1 MNRYNA
7 EISAGSL
14 LVAES
19 RKLAGLLLGSPI
31 PAQWDAAIKQDN
43 ILQRSPSTARRMA
56 RLIRNR
62 LETLDAEGLLLVA
75 TGDAELC
82 VQMLMAAA
90 IRHSRLLADFMRD
103 VYAQDLRQL
112 ERHLSHRQWDAFLAD
127 CEQQDAAVASW
138 AATTRLKL
146 FQVIVR
152 ILAEAKYLDSSK
164 TMGLTPPLLHP
175 RVRSYLFQLGDL
187 ETLQRMDYHQ

>member
-1 MNRYNA
+1 MSRYNA

-31 PAQWDAAIKQDN
+31 PAQWDTAIKQDN

-62 LETLDAEGLLLVA
+62 LETLDAEGLQLVA

-82 VQMLMAAA
+82 VQVLMAAA
-90 IRHSRLLADFMRD
+90 IRHSRLLGDFMRD

-127 CEQQDAAVASW
+127 CEQQDAAVATW
-138 AATTRLKL
+138 AVTTRLKL

>member
-1 MNRYNA
+1 MSRYNA

-19 RKLAGLLLGSPI
+19 RKLAGLLLGSPT
-31 PAQWDAAIKQDN
+31 PAQWVAAIKQDN
-43 ILQRSPSTARRMA
+43 ILQRTPSTARRMA

-62 LETLDAEGLLLVA
+62 LETLDTEGLELVA

-90 IRHSRLLADFMRD
+90 IRHSRLLGDFMRD

-127 CEQQDAAVASW
+127 CGQQDAAVASW
-138 AATTRLKL
+138 AVTTRLKL

-152 ILAEAKYLDSSK
+152 ILAEAKYLESSK

>member
-1 MNRYNA
+1 MSRYNA

-19 RKLAGLLLGSPI
+19 RKLAGLLLDTPT

-43 ILQRSPSTARRMA
+43 ILQRTPATARRMA

-62 LETLDAEGLLLVA
+62 LETLDTEGLELVA
-75 TGDAELC
+75 HGDAELC

-90 IRHSRLLADFMRD
+90 IRHSRLLGDFMRD
-103 VYAQDLRQL
+103 VYAKDLRQL

-127 CEQQDAAVASW
+127 CEQQDVAVASW

-146 FQVIVR
+146 FQVLVR

>member
-1 MNRYNA
+1 MSRYNA

-19 RKLAGLLLGSPI
+19 RKLAGLLLGSPT
-31 PAQWDAAIKQDN
+31 PAQWVAAIKQDN
-43 ILQRSPSTARRMA
+43 ILQRTPSTARRMA

-62 LETLDAEGLLLVA
+62 LETLDVEGLELVA

-90 IRHSRLLADFMRD
+90 IRHSRLLGDFMRD

-127 CEQQDAAVASW
+127 CGQQDAAVASW
-138 AATTRLKL
+138 AVTTRLKL

-152 ILAEAKYLDSSK
+152 ILAEAKYLESSK

>member
-1 MNRYNA
+1 MSRYNA

-19 RKLAGLLLGSPI
+19 RKLAGLLLGSPT
-31 PAQWDAAIKQDN
+31 PDQWDAAIKQDN
-43 ILQRSPSTARRMA
+43 ILQRTPATARRMA

-62 LETLDAEGLLLVA
+62 LETLDAEGLELVA
-75 TGDAELC
+75 HGDAELC

-90 IRHSRLLADFMRD
+90 IRHSRLLGDFMRD
-103 VYAQDLRQL
+103 VYAQDLRLL

-152 ILAEAKYLDSSK
+152 ILAEAKYLDSSR

>member
-1 MNRYNA
+1 MSRYNA

-31 PAQWDAAIKQDN
+31 PAQWDTAIKQDN

-62 LETLDAEGLLLVA
+62 LDTLDMEGLELVA

-82 VQMLMAAA
+82 VQMLMVAA
-90 IRHSRLLADFMRD
+90 IRHSRLLGDFMRD

-112 ERHLSHRQWDAFLAD
+112 ERYLSHRQWDAFLAD

>member
-1 MNRYNA
+1 MSRYNA

-19 RKLAGLLLGSPI
+19 RKLAGLLLDAPT
-31 PAQWDAAIKQDN
+31 PAQWNAAIKQDN

-90 IRHSRLLADFMRD
+90 IRHSRLLGDFMRD

-127 CEQQDAAVASW
+127 CEQQDAAVATW
-138 AATTRLKL
+138 AVTTRLKL

>member
-1 MNRYNA
+1 MSRYNA

-19 RKLAGLLLGSPI
+19 RKLAGLLLGAPT
-31 PAQWDAAIKQDN
+31 PDQWDAAIKQDN

-62 LETLDAEGLLLVA
+62 LETLDAEGLQLVA

-90 IRHSRLLADFMRD
+90 IRHSRLLGDFMRD

-127 CEQQDAAVASW
+127 CEQQDAAVATW
-138 AATTRLKL
+138 AVTTRLKL

>member
-1 MNRYNA
+1 MSRYNA

-19 RKLAGLLLGSPI
+19 RKLAGLLLVSPT
-31 PAQWDAAIKQDN
+31 PDQWNTAIKQDN
-43 ILQRSPSTARRMA
+43 ILQRTPATARRMA

-62 LETLDAEGLLLVA
+62 LETLDAEGLELVA
-75 TGDAELC
+75 HGDAELC
-82 VQMLMAAA
+82 VQMLIAAA
-90 IRHSRLLADFMRD
+90 IRHSRLLGDFMRD

-127 CEQQDAAVASW
+127 CEQRDAAVTSW

>member
-1 MNRYNA
+1 MSRYNA

-19 RKLAGLLLGSPI
+19 RKLAGLMLGSPT

-43 ILQRSPSTARRMA
+43 ILQRTPATARRMA

-62 LETLDAEGLLLVA
+62 LETLDVEGLELVA

-90 IRHSRLLADFMRD
+90 IRHSCLLGDFMRD

-164 TMGLTPPLLHP
+164 TMGLIPPLLHP

>member
-1 MNRYNA
+1 MNLYNA
-7 EISAGSL
+7 EISVGSL
-14 LVAES
+14 MLAES
-19 RKLAGLLLGSPI
+19 RKVARLLLMRPT
-31 PAQWDAAIKQDN
+31 PAQWDAALKNDN
-43 ILQRSPSTARRMA
+43 LLQKSPATARRQA

-62 LETLDAEGLLLVA
+62 LDTLDERGWVAVAEGDHELSCQTLLV
-75 TGDAELC
+75 
-82 VQMLMAAA
+82 AA
-90 IRHSRLLADFMRD
+90 IRHNRLLGDFMRD
-103 VYAQDLRQL
+103 VYSQDLRQL
-112 ERHLSHRQWDAFLAD
+112 ERHLSYRQWDAFLAD

-164 TMGLTPPLLHP
+164 AMRLTPPLLHP
-175 RVRSYLFQLGDL
+175 QVRSYLFQLGDL

>member
-1 MNRYNA
+1 MSRYNA

-19 RKLAGLLLGSPI
+19 RKLAGLLLGSPT
-31 PAQWDAAIKQDN
+31 PDQWDAAIKQDN
-43 ILQRSPSTARRMA
+43 ILQRTPATARRMA

-62 LETLDAEGLLLVA
+62 LETLDVEGLELVA
-75 TGDAELC
+75 YGDAELC

-90 IRHSRLLADFMRD
+90 IRHSRLLGDFMRD

>member
-1 MNRYNA
+1 MSRYNA

-19 RKLAGLLLGSPI
+19 RKLAGLLLGAPT
-31 PAQWDAAIKQDN
+31 PDEWDAAIKQDN

-56 RLIRNR
+56 RLICNR
-62 LETLDAEGLLLVA
+62 LETLDAEGLQLVA

-82 VQMLMAAA
+82 VQVLMAAA
-90 IRHSRLLADFMRD
+90 IRHSRLLGDFMRD

-112 ERHLSHRQWDAFLAD
+112 EHHLSHRQWDAFLAD
-127 CEQQDAAVASW
+127 CEQQDATVATWAV
-138 AATTRLKL
+138 TTRLKL

-152 ILAEAKYLDSSK
+152 ILAEARYLDSSK